1 MCDFSVDFAAVAPG
15 ADLSRELPMLAP
27 MVRDGLVEIADS
39 ILVVTETGRPIVRIV
54 AAVFDAYRGPQT
66 AQFSKAV

>member
-15 ADLSRELPMLAP
+15 ADLSRELLMLAP

-39 ILVVTETGRPIVRIV
+39 NLVVTGLGRPIVRFI
-54 AAVFDAYRGPQT
+54 AALFDAYRGPQT
-66 AQFSKAV
+66 AQFSSAV